1 MAVTV
6 DDVQAVYGE
15 QEPALSQSKREELL
29 DIAERM
35 KNDVYG
41 GRVSRF
47 SEIEG
52 NDDDFVRY
60 LTAHLWE
67 VAEGGE
73 VQSQSQTGGSVN
85 YQHLQTNIESM
96 LSETRYG
103 RVALSML
110 RNTTS
115 ISIVRSDR

>member
-1 MAVTV
+1 MVSV
-6 DDVQAVYGE
+6 SDVQAVYGE
-15 QEPALSQSKREELL
+15 QEPAISASKQEELL
-29 DIAERM
+29 NIAERM
-35 KNDVYG
+35 KDDVYG

-60 LTAHLWE
+60 LAAHLWE
-67 VAEGGE
+67 ISEGGE
-73 VQSQSQTGGSVN
+73 VQSSQQTGGSVN

-110 RNTTS
+110 RNSTS
-115 ISIVRSDR
+115 VSIVRSDR